1 MLLQFIQRGIV
12 RSNSRN
18 RRLVSSD
25 RNMLDRVSVDS
36 LDFYSPG
43 DT

>member
-1 MLLQFIQRGIV
+1 MLLQFIQREIV

-18 RRLVSSD
+18 RWFVSSD
-25 RNMLDRVSVDS
+25 RNTLDRVSLDF